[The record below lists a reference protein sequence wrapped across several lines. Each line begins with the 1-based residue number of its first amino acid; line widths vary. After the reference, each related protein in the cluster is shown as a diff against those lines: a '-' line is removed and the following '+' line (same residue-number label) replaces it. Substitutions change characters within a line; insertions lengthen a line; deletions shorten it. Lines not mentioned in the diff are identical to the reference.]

1 MRHIPVQMGLILRAL
16 ALLLVVVG
24 SGAHA
29 AGTVLYDAT
38 AIADA
43 SAAAPLG
50 FSASLASPNDPL
62 GGGLITG
69 DILFTAPSDGLITI
83 NLTDLGTVVNGR
95 IGSVYEAVL
104 NGVSLGTT
112 LATSIDGATFSKG
125 SFSAAVMAGNT
136 YDLGVWN
143 IVSTFAGFTS
153 PYGGA
158 VDADFQQSSLSIQIA
173 QSVPEPS
180 SALLLTLGLFASAA
194 LGGRGM
200 AFRRS
205 RN

>member
-1 MRHIPVQMGLILRAL
+1 MRHIPVQMGLSLRAL
-16 ALLLVVVG
+16 ALLLAVVG

-29 AGTVLYDAT
+29 AGAVLYDETAT
-38 AIADA
+38 AYTLA
-43 SAAAPLG
+43 SAPLG
-50 FSASLASPNDPL
+50 FSASLASPNAPT
-62 GGGLITG
+62 GGGLING
-69 DILFTAPSDGLITI
+69 DISFTALANGLITI
-83 NLTDLGTVVNGR
+83 KLTDLGTAVNGR
-95 IGSVYEAVL
+95 TGSVYEALLDGVL
-104 NGVSLGTT
+104 LGTT
-112 LATSIDGATFSKG
+112 SATSIDGATFSKG
-125 SFSAAVMAGNT
+125 SFSASVMAGKT
-136 YDLGVWN
+136 YYLGVWN

-158 VDADFQQSSLSIQIA
+158 VDADFEQSSLSIQIA

-205 RN
+205 RD